1 MDGLPQRIVAVADAS
16 GPPVLVIAA
25 GAGAGGRRGGTLLLL
40 RVVAVVV
47 AVVAVGGRRVA
58 ADWPVVSVGYGRVV
72 RADRPGQADHPPCKR
87 QRNI

>member
-1 MDGLPQRIVAVADAS
+1 MDGLPQRIVSVADAS

-72 RADRPGQADHPPCKR
+72 RADRPGQAYHPPCKR